1 MDKLRRDKCAILS
14 LVLTGKWYDMI
25 AQGGKREE
33 YRLATKYWRT
43 RFHNWNS
50 RTTEER
56 PPVVEFRLGYA
67 SDAPRMAYWCMG
79 LETATGMKPY
89 AFVDNPSGKRHHPE
103 WGEPNEPHFF
113 IELGGS
119 VDLL

>member
-1 MDKLRRDKCAILS
+1 MDRIKRDKCAVLS

-25 AQGGKREE
+25 AHGGKREE
-33 YRLATKYWRT
+33 YRLSTKYWRT
-43 RFHNWNS
+43 RFHNWDC
-50 RTTEER
+50 RTTAER
-56 PPVVEFRLGYA
+56 PPVVEFRLGYD

-79 LETATGMKPY
+79 LETASGMKSY
-89 AFVDNPSGKRHHPE
+89 AYVDKPSGKRHRPE

-119 VDLL
+119 VELF